1 MAKRNLDALKMMGA
15 QIFHDVD
22 AITMD
27 HHTVLRFFRFD
38 RIIFNFPHAGFM
50 GKEDQTNVINLHRQ
64 LVLGFFRAA
73 ANMIK
78 PHGEIHV
85 SHKTGEPYDKWEL
98 EELAAKCSLRLI
110 ECSQFRSSD
119 YPGYANKRG
128 AGKSPDLA
136 FHLGS
141 CCTFKFKFYDAR
153 QELDRLRKSLVPGM
167 EFNGERIPTDITEQF
182 FGIPRD
188 YRTFMER
195 SYARIGG
202 FGNPLLFSNSP
213 SMARMRDDGQFFAI
227 PRDYCSLIEPSYAR
241 RGVCENPLLLN
252 SPTMVGMRDH
262 CFCKTAKYSNA
273 EIILHEDRFFAIRRT
288 SCASL
293 WMEQSGMQGG
303 GRGIPL
309 CSGSNMSSFARS
321 SPRYNGRAN

>member
-1 MAKRNLDALKMMGA
+1 MGRKRKRERRPPAVIPSSSPSSPTRKKTRSGSERYSSSHLLLLVGEGDFSFSLSLANTFGSATNIVATSKDSQVDVQAKYGMAKRNLDALKTMGA
-15 QIFHDVD
+15 LIFHDVD

-50 GKEDQTNVINLHRQ
+50 VSIQNFSPFLSSLHRQ
-64 LVLGFFRAA
+64 LVLGFFRTA

-85 SHKTGEPYDKWEL
+85 SHKTGEPYDKWKL

-136 FHLGS
+136 FRLGS

-153 QELDRLRKSLVPGM
+153 QELDRLRKSLVPR
-167 EFNGERIPTDITEQF
+167 NG
-182 FGIPRD
+182 
-188 YRTFMER
+188 
-195 SYARIGG
+195 
-202 FGNPLLFSNSP
+202 
-213 SMARMRDDGQFFAI
+213 
-227 PRDYCSLIEPSYAR
+227 
-241 RGVCENPLLLN
+241 V
-252 SPTMVGMRDH
+252 
-262 CFCKTAKYSNA
+262 
-273 EIILHEDRFFAIRRT
+273 
-288 SCASL
+288 
-293 WMEQSGMQGG
+293 
-303 GRGIPL
+303 
-309 CSGSNMSSFARS
+309 
-321 SPRYNGRAN
+321 